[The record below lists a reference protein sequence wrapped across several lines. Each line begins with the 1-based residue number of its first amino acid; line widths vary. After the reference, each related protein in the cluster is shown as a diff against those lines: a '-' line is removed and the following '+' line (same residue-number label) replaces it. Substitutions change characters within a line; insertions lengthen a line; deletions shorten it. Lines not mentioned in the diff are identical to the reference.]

1 VFGRLRQVFIYALNA
16 IAVGAFKNLGL
27 VWLLKTALT
36 KVFFEGEP
44 LKIGTRVICA
54 LARRFIRV

>member
-1 VFGRLRQVFIYALNA
+1 VFNRLGQVFVHALNA

-36 KVFFEGEP
+36 KVFLESKP
-44 LKIGTRVICA
+44 LEISARVICA
-54 LARRFIRV
+54 LARRFI